1 MGALSSRQLIVAIIA
16 RNVLLDGRLA
26 LFHTRQRWLAV
37 ADLHFGYELSQR
49 AAGNLFPLWGMQTIE
64 ARLLEL
70 LGDYKPAAL
79 LLLGDLVHD
88 AAGAT
93 AFFSL
98 VARLRQHC
106 AIMLIAG
113 NHDREI
119 KLPTGRV
126 RPTGGHQASNIKSSN
141 VDLVESWR
149 SDGFYF
155 HHGDCAVELPDCI
168 QVSGHHHP
176 VGAVRDGA
184 GLRLKLPALVQRR
197 NCWIMPAFSPWAAG
211 TEWPPDGQSRV
222 WLCSPQR
229 ILRVDPQ

>member
-1 MGALSSRQLIVAIIA
+1 MRAALTSHIVVAE
-16 RNVLLDGRLA
+16 NVLLDCRLA
-26 LFHTRQRWLAV
+26 LFHRCQRWLAV

-70 LGDYKPAAL
+70 LGDYNPALL

-106 AIMLIAG
+106 AIMLIVG

-119 KLPTGRV
+119 K
-126 RPTGGHQASNIKSSN
+126 HQTSNIKSSD

-184 GLRLKLPALVQRR
+184 GLRLKLPAFVQRR

-229 ILRVDPQ
+229 VLRVAPH

>member
-1 MGALSSRQLIVAIIA
+1 
-16 RNVLLDGRLA
+16 
-26 LFHTRQRWLAV
+26 
-37 ADLHFGYELSQR
+37 
-49 AAGNLFPLWGMQTIE
+49 
-64 ARLLEL
+64 LEL
-70 LGDYKPAAL
+70 LGDYNPALL

-106 AIMLIAG
+106 EIMLIAG

-119 KLPTGRV
+119 K
-126 RPTGGHQASNIKSSN
+126 HQTSNIKSSD

-229 ILRVDPQ
+229 VLRVAPH

>member
-1 MGALSSRQLIVAIIA
+1 MRAALTSHIVVAE
-16 RNVLLDGRLA
+16 NVLLDCRLA
-26 LFHTRQRWLAV
+26 LFHRCQRWLAV

-49 AAGNLFPLWGMQTIE
+49 AAGNLFPPWGMQTIE

-70 LGDYKPAAL
+70 LGDYNPALL

-106 AIMLIAG
+106 EIMLIAG

-119 KLPTGRV
+119 K
-126 RPTGGHQASNIKSSN
+126 HQTSNIKSSD

-229 ILRVDPQ
+229 VLRVAPH

>member
-1 MGALSSRQLIVAIIA
+1 MRAALTSHIVVAE
-16 RNVLLDGRLA
+16 NVLLDCRLA
-26 LFHTRQRWLAV
+26 LFHRCQRWLAV

-70 LGDYKPAAL
+70 LGDYNPALL

-106 AIMLIAG
+106 EIMLIAG

-119 KLPTGRV
+119 KLATGRV
-126 RPTGGHQASNIKSSN
+126 RPTGGHQASNIKISD
-141 VDLVESWR
+141 VELMESWR

-211 TEWPPDGQSRV
+211 TEWPPDGQTRV

>member
-1 MGALSSRQLIVAIIA
+1 MGALSSRQFIVAIIA

-49 AAGNLFPLWGMQTIE
+49 AAGNLFPLWGMRTIE

-70 LGDYKPAAL
+70 LGDYNPALL

-88 AAGAT
+88 ATGVT

-106 AIMLIAG
+106 EIMLIAG

-119 KLPTGRV
+119 KHR
-126 RPTGGHQASNIKSSN
+126 ASNIKSSD
-141 VDLVESWR
+141 VELVESWR

-155 HHGDCAVELPDCI
+155 HHGNDAVESCDCI
-168 QVSGHHHP
+168 QVIGHHHP
-176 VGAVRDGA
+176 AGVVRDGA
-184 GLRLKLPALVQRR
+184 GLRLKLPALVQQER
-197 NCWIMPAFSPWAAG
+197 CWIMPAFSPWAAG
-211 TEWPPDGQSRV
+211 TEWPRDGQSRV